1 MAKEVDG
8 FIFHVKILEI
18 PAIQITDETDNLTVA
33 PGDTINYQFI
43 YQGGIGGGRSTGFNI
58 FVYDRSD
65 TTDGNTPAGT
75 PDAPSASTTQNRS
88 LLLTITPSSPLK
100 GRPEIPQTLIDNAVD
115 GLITTNNLY
124 ATLTSGVWISWHRG
138 SFEVVTPSTG
148 YDGCRSLRLW
158 ERHKSYILIS
168 QRRRVIGDVRQ
179 CQTFQII
186 IRCMFSIT
194 RTPILM

>member
-18 PAIQITDETDNLTVA
+18 PAIQITQETDNLTVA
-33 PGDTINYQFI
+33 PSKKINYQFI

-75 PDAPSASTTQNRS
+75 PDAPSASTTAKPIPS
-88 LLLTITPSSPLK
+88 VDAITPSSPLE
-100 GRPEIPQTLIDNAVD
+100 GRPEIPQTLIDNAGGV
-115 GLITTNNLY
+115 LITTNNLY

-138 SFEVVTPSTG
+138 SFEVVAPSTG
-148 YDGCRSLRLW
+148 YEDEITTFMG
-158 ERHKSYILIS
+158 EAQILYPD
-168 QRRRVIGDVRQ
+168 QP
-179 CQTFQII
+179 
-186 IRCMFSIT
+186 
-194 RTPILM
+194 TP